1 MRHIQQRVRR
11 VTARTVSVGALAL
24 SACAAATGIPADA
37 YTARIFINDQQ
48 LPTTFSVLCTQQS
61 WLWTIE
67 SQPEAP
73 GFAAIVQTG
82 ATVEPKVMRLTD
94 LEGFTG
100 SSANVTSPADA
111 GIDGTT
117 FHISGTARGSF
128 ADRPTRPAEVQYRV
142 EARC

>member
-11 VTARTVSVGALAL
+11 VAAPTVLVGALTL

-37 YTARIFINDQQ
+37 YTARIFIDGRQI
-48 LPTTFSVLCTQQS
+48 PTTFSVLCTQQS

-67 SQPEAP
+67 TQPEAP
-73 GFAAIVQTG
+73 GFAAIIQTG
-82 ATVEPKVMRLTD
+82 GTVEPKVMRLTD
-94 LEGFTG
+94 VEGFTG
-100 SSANVTSPADA
+100 SSANVTSPAEG

-117 FHISGTARGSF
+117 FHVSGTARGWS
-128 ADRPTRPAEVQYRV
+128 ADRPTRPTEVQYRV